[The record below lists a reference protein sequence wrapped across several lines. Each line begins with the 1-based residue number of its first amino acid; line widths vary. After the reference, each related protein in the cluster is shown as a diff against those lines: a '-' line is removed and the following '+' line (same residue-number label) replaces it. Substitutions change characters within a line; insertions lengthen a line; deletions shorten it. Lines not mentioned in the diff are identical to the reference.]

1 MSGLQPV
8 NGDAVFLVAHL
19 DGKIL
24 LGSLKDFVWSVVWGL
39 KGGLAEVFAD
49 ENELRLVQTVWYVR
63 LGLTVCAGGN
73 WSKIADLFSKL
84 AEVLVDR
91 CLWSLLDEVAGNRQ
105 GSAVDQVR
113 WRGV

>member
-39 KGGLAEVFAD
+39 KGGLVEVLANK
-49 ENELRLVQTVWYVR
+49 NEFRFVQTVRHVR
-63 LGLTVCAGGN
+63 FGLTVCAGGD
-73 WSKIADLFSKL
+73 WSEIANPFSEL
-84 AEVLVDR
+84 AEVFGDR
-91 CLWSLLDEVAGNRQ
+91 CLWSILDEIAWDSQGRAG
-105 GSAVDQVR
+105 D
-113 WRGV
+113 

>member
-24 LGSLKDFVWSVVWGL
+24 LGSPKDFVRSVVRGL
-39 KGGLAEVFAD
+39 KGGLVGVFAD
-49 ENELRLVQTVWYVR
+49 ENEFRLAQTVWHVG
-63 LGLTVCAGGN
+63 LGLTVCTGGN
-73 WSKIADLFSKL
+73 WSEIADLFSEL
-84 AEVLVDR
+84 AEVFVDR